1 MTKAKLYFDGPALA
15 WAMLE
20 HAGER
25 ALAPIAGMAGEPG
38 FDPASLLSFAPIFG
52 TVRDSVRAWCAAN
65 HMKPGFWTHDATV
78 AREAVLFLGQYLAGI
93 VDVPIATPGKLA
105 RYYADHKE
113 DEALSEARRFFD
125 RQLDRMSVFDYG
137 RPIAQTCSASKSAMR
152 AVAAAYGE
160 AGGFDGVQAI
170 CPAIRHEAA
179 GLILDSLEKSFNPS
193 IF

>member
-1 MTKAKLYFDGPALA
+1 MSKAKLYFDGPALA

-25 ALAPIAGMAGEPG
+25 ALAPIADMAGEPD
-38 FDPASLLSFAPIFG
+38 FDPATLLGYAPIFG

-78 AREAVLFLGQYLAGI
+78 ARKAVLFLGQYLAGI
-93 VDVPIATPGKLA
+93 VDVPTATPMKLA
-105 RYYADHKE
+105 RYYSDNK
-113 DEALSEARRFFD
+113 DSEALVEARRFFD
-125 RQLDRMSVFDYG
+125 RQLDRMSVYDYE
-137 RPIAQTCSASKSAMR
+137 RPVAQTCNASKSAMR
-152 AVAAAYGE
+152 AVAHAYGE
-160 AGGFDGVQAI
+160 AEGFDGVASI